1 MAGAKQMSFCGAG
14 MRLSRSDQVARRAKR
29 GALRSKVARGRA
41 RTLTIG
47 VFTHA
52 LPLKTPKSQHQTSNI
67 KLQTLTLYTA
77 KIFLAFCALAL
88 SGCVSLDLASAA
100 KLASALKM
108 DFFPDLRP
116 QESHELIKK
125 LPNMV

>member
-1 MAGAKQMSFCGAG
+1 

-29 GALRSKVARGRA
+29 GALQSKVARGRA

-52 LPLKTPKSQHQTSNI
+52 LPLKTPKSQLQTSNI

-108 DFFPDLRP
+108 DFFPDLCP